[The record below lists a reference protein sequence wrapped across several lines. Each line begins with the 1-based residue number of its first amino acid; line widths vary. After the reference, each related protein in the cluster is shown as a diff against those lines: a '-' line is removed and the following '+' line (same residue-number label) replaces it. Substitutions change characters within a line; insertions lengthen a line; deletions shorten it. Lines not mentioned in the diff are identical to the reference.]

1 MFWLW
6 VGHER
11 SLQLTVEP
19 FTNPV
24 RDRVET
30 GCMDLLRTKQ
40 AHQIFP
46 KEGFENG
53 TLIRRDRERNAKP
66 RDPMG
71 QESFSN
77 RFSCSN
83 REWDSFCPTSEPINT
98 GEDISLAM
106 RRWERSNNVDV
117 NSFKTL
123 ARGQEGAQ
131 GSFSVSLHLRALTS
145 HAGADPI
152 RYIGVNFR
160 PHKTSCYQFA

>member
-6 VGHER
+6 VCHER

-46 KEGFENG
+46 KEGFENA
-53 TLIRRDRERNAKP
+53 TLIRCDRERNSEP
-66 RDPMG
+66 RDPME
-71 QESFSN
+71 QEGFSY
-77 RFSCSN
+77 RFGSGN
-83 REWDSFCPTSEPINT
+83 RERDSFCPTSEPINT

-117 NSFKTL
+117 D
-123 ARGQEGAQ
+123 
-131 GSFSVSLHLRALTS
+131 SLKPLP
-145 HAGADPI
+145 G
-152 RYIGVNFR
+152 
-160 PHKTSCYQFA
+160 